1 MKATS
6 GHAWQSLKHSWEQ
19 QGRRCGPRNPT
30 TFPFE
35 ERAPQQEAAAQHC
48 RPHTGPSVLHRSVCR
63 LLPYWAANTH
73 NQENPGKRRHDHML
87 HLRSFS
93 SQLFWYFAVGSK
105 QLALSP
111 ISSWL
116 SCSWSWH
123 PWFLR
128 SQPWRCRTRKHLAGV
143 SNLLALTTL
152 PSRYSANWTTT
163 CPCSLCEETASR
175 RCLQTLPISPTHQL
189 TSRGEEFSWDLR
201 FSPPNKEQGGRLSES
216 SCYQLR
222 LATGQTP
229 LSNRKKDIR
238 ATQAIPVAFARSLL
252 LKSTCRA
259 SKTRF
264 SVLQRKRSHFICSH
278 SSKSPLRKQAVF
290 SQAKVCLSK
299 CVHVS

>member
-105 QLALSP
+105 QLALTP

-123 PWFLR
+123 RGFSEVSPDA
-128 SQPWRCRTRKHLAGV
+128 AGHA
-143 SNLLALTTL
+143 NTWLE
-152 PSRYSANWTTT
+152 SAI
-163 CPCSLCEETASR
+163 CSLWPLCHPDTVQTEQRLVPAACVR
-175 RCLQTLPISPTHQL
+175 RLPLVGVCKHFPSHPPTSSPAEVRSFHEIL
-189 TSRGEEFSWDLR
+189 GFHL
-201 FSPPNKEQGGRLSES
+201 P
-216 SCYQLR
+216 
-222 LATGQTP
+222 
-229 LSNRKKDIR
+229 
-238 ATQAIPVAFARSLL
+238 ARS
-252 LKSTCRA
+252 KAEDFQKAPAIS
-259 SKTRF
+259 
-264 SVLQRKRSHFICSH
+264 
-278 SSKSPLRKQAVF
+278 
-290 SQAKVCLSK
+290 
-299 CVHVS
+299 

>member
-1 MKATS
+1 MNGCHRSIARSYRWFCLHWKPF
-6 GHAWQSLKHSWEQ
+6 L
-19 QGRRCGPRNPT
+19 
-30 TFPFE
+30 FPFKWRLLQATPDSLWNTHE
-35 ERAPQQEAAAQHC
+35 NSRGGDAVQETQPHFPSKSVPPQQEAAAQHC

-152 PSRYSANWTTT
+152 PSRYSANWAMT
-163 CPCSLCEETASR
+163 CPCSFCVR
-175 RCLQTLPISPTHQL
+175 RLPLVSVCKHFPSHPPTSSPAEV
-189 TSRGEEFSWDLR
+189 R
-201 FSPPNKEQGGRLSES
+201 S
-216 SCYQLR
+216 SLM
-222 LATGQTP
+222 
-229 LSNRKKDIR
+229 
-238 ATQAIPVAFARSLL
+238 RS
-252 LKSTCRA
+252 
-259 SKTRF
+259 
-264 SVLQRKRSHFICSH
+264 
-278 SSKSPLRKQAVF
+278 
-290 SQAKVCLSK
+290 
-299 CVHVS
+299 

>member
-152 PSRYSANWTTT
+152 PSRYSANWATT
-163 CPCSLCEETASR
+163 CPCSFCVR
-175 RCLQTLPISPTHQL
+175 RLPLVGVCKHFPSHPPTSSPAEVRSFHEIL
-189 TSRGEEFSWDLR
+189 GFHL
-201 FSPPNKEQGGRLSES
+201 P
-216 SCYQLR
+216 
-222 LATGQTP
+222 
-229 LSNRKKDIR
+229 
-238 ATQAIPVAFARSLL
+238 ARS
-252 LKSTCRA
+252 KAEDFQKAPAIS
-259 SKTRF
+259 
-264 SVLQRKRSHFICSH
+264 
-278 SSKSPLRKQAVF
+278 
-290 SQAKVCLSK
+290 
-299 CVHVS
+299 